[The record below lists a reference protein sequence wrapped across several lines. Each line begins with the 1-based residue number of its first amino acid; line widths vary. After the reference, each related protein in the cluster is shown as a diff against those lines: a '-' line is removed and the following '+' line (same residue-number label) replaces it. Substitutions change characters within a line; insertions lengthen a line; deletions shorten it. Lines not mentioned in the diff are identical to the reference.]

1 MTLWTRIRNL
11 FIEGG
16 AKVGLGKTLG
26 NVTDDSRVALP
37 ASEVARIKELKQYY
51 LDDFDK
57 VIYKNS
63 YGELRQRQFHS
74 INITK
79 LASRRLASLIFNEQ
93 CSVKVS
99 DNNTQMFLD
108 NVLRDNDFYQIGRA
122 HV

>member
-1 MTLWTRIRNL
+1 M

-26 NVTDDSRVALP
+26 NVTDDSRIALP
-37 ASEVARIKELKQYY
+37 ASEVERIKELKRYY

-63 YGELRQRQFHS
+63 YGQLRKRELHS

-79 LASRRLASLIFNEQ
+79 LASRRLASLIFNEK
-93 CSVKVS
+93 CSIKVN
-99 DNNTQMFLD
+99 DNKTQNFLD
-108 NVLRDNDFYQIGRA
+108 GIFDDTDFYLTFETYLEKFIA
-122 HV
+122 